1 MAVPSDSASDRRCT
15 DSGSGSVKWA
25 TGHVEV
31 KGRASHAKWTTG
43 PNNKLQ
49 LRNNLSI
56 GTWNVRGLL
65 HTGKLNLLEREL
77 MREKVDICGISE
89 THWKDQGHFHTEH
102 HNIYMS
108 GGANRGRNG
117 VAFLVSRR
125 IAQTVHSYEPINDRI
140 IKITLAARPRN
151 LHLIQVYMP
160 TGDAPDEEIE
170 SIYGEVEDL
179 LRNIPSKEPVV
190 IIGDFNAKVGK
201 VEEAHLRV
209 TGGAFGLGV
218 RNERGERFIQF
229 AVENDLAIMNTM
241 FQHHPRRLS
250 TWISPNKEYRNQ
262 IDYMIIKKR

>member
-1 MAVPSDSASDRRCT
+1 
-15 DSGSGSVKWA
+15 
-25 TGHVEV
+25 
-31 KGRASHAKWTTG
+31 
-43 PNNKLQ
+43 
-49 LRNNLSI
+49 
-56 GTWNVRGLL
+56 
-65 HTGKLNLLEREL
+65 
-77 MREKVDICGISE
+77 MRDKVDICDISE

-151 LHLIQVYMP
+151 LHL
-160 TGDAPDEEIE
+160 
-170 SIYGEVEDL
+170 
-179 LRNIPSKEPVV
+179 
-190 IIGDFNAKVGK
+190 VGK
-201 VEEAHLRV
+201 VEEAHLRG

-218 RNERGERFIQF
+218 RNEREERLIQF

-262 IDYMIIKKR
+262 IDYMMIKKRWRTSIRNVKAKPGADCDSDHKLLLGAFSIKLHFLKRGKKQEMTRIGNMEAFQQNLMNNADWGRSDDPNKYWKNIKEWIKGAVRESRAIKIRKKKH